1 MRGDTLS
8 RAVLGL
14 AALLIA
20 FTGSA
25 RAAGVSEEAVL
36 ANSCGGCHG
45 TDGASAGAMP
55 SIKGK
60 KKAFIKQSLLDFRD
74 DKKKATVMNRIA
86 KGYNDKQI
94 DMLADYFS
102 AQK

>member
-1 MRGDTLS
+1 MGALVMS
-8 RAVLGL
+8 
-14 AALLIA
+14 AALLSFAGIVQA
-20 FTGSA
+20 GS
-25 RAAGVSEEAVL
+25 VSEEVVL

-94 DMLADYFS
+94 ELLADYFS

>member
-1 MRGDTLS
+1 MRGYSLPW
-8 RAVLGL
+8 VMMGM
-14 AALLIA
+14 AALLVT

-25 RAAGVSEEAVL
+25 RAAGVSEEVVL
-36 ANSCGGCHG
+36 ANSCAGCHG
-45 TDGASAGAMP
+45 TDGASQGAMP

-60 KKAFIKQSLLDFRD
+60 KAAFIKQSLLDFRD

>member
-1 MRGDTLS
+1 MRSQRLRFSLFLVSAVFSLLS
-8 RAVLGL
+8 FNAQ
-14 AALLIA
+14 A
-20 FTGSA
+20 T
-25 RAAGVSEEAVL
+25 GVSESAIL
-36 ANSCGGCHG
+36 ANACGGCHG

-86 KGYNDKQI
+86 KGYDDKQI
-94 DMLADYFS
+94 DMLAEYFS